1 VVCPAALPHDQG
13 PPHETGDWRRGSGA
27 GRRSATIDAGLFADA
42 TRREKSVSTRRIV
55 MLARFVFF
63 VQAAKLLPP
72 HLGPRLQRAFR
83 YAAEKHAGQTRK
95 QSAVPYLSHL
105 MAVASLVLEAGG
117 DEDMAIAAL
126 LHDVV
131 EDCGGLPR
139 LREVRKQFGP
149 RVAKIV
155 EGCTDSF
162 GEPKPEWVER
172 KKDYL
177 REVKHAGVE
186 TRLVSASDKLHNVRT
201 ILADYRQDGEA
212 IWTRFSGK
220 KEGTLW
226 YYRAL
231 SDEYQRRS
239 PNRITRELEIAV
251 AQLEQAVG
259 RKPRSS
265 QEFVKKFEKKKA
277 AANSGR

>member
-1 VVCPAALPHDQG
+1 MKVK
-13 PPHETGDWRRGSGA
+13 
-27 GRRSATIDAGLFADA
+27 
-42 TRREKSVSTRRIV
+42 EKSSLR
-55 MLARFVFF
+55 
-63 VQAAKLLPP
+63 PP

-83 YAAEKHAGQTRK
+83 YAAEKHDGQTRK
-95 QSAVPYLSHL
+95 QTAVPYLSHL

-131 EDCGGLPR
+131 EDCGGRPR
-139 LREVRKQFGP
+139 LREIRKQFGP

-162 GEPKPEWVER
+162 GEPKAEWVER
-172 KKDYL
+172 KKGYL
-177 REVKHAGVE
+177 REVKHADVE

-201 ILADYRQDGEA
+201 ILTDYRWQGET
-212 IWTRFSGK
+212 IWIRFSGK

-231 SDEYQRRS
+231 SDEYQRRN
-239 PNRITRELEIAV
+239 PNRNTRELEIAV
-251 AQLEQAVG
+251 TELERAVG
-259 RKPRSS
+259 EKSRSA
-265 QEFVKKFEKKKA
+265 KKSAKKKGTA
-277 AANSGR
+277 TSGR

>member
-1 VVCPAALPHDQG
+1 MGCGFMRVIKKISL
-13 PPHETGDWRRGSGA
+13 
-27 GRRSATIDAGLFADA
+27 
-42 TRREKSVSTRRIV
+42 K
-55 MLARFVFF
+55 
-63 VQAAKLLPP
+63 PP

-131 EDCGGLPR
+131 EDCGGMPR

-162 GEPKPEWVER
+162 GDPKPEWMER
-172 KKDYL
+172 KKNYL
-177 REVKHAGVE
+177 GEVKHADIE
-186 TRLVSASDKLHNVRT
+186 TRLVSAADKLHNVRT
-201 ILADYRQDGEA
+201 ILADYRQDGESV
-212 IWTRFSGK
+212 WKRFSGK
-220 KEGTLW
+220 REGTLW

-231 SDEYQRRS
+231 SDEYPRRN
-239 PNRITRELEIAV
+239 PNPITQEPQIATRELERAV
-251 AQLEQAVG
+251 E
-259 RKPRSS
+259 RKPQS
-265 QEFVKKFEKKKA
+265 QK
-277 AANSGR
+277 S

>member
-1 VVCPAALPHDQG
+1 MKVEKKLK
-13 PPHETGDWRRGSGA
+13 PPTLGA
-27 GRRSATIDAGLFADA
+27 
-42 TRREKSVSTRRIV
+42 
-55 MLARFVFF
+55 
-63 VQAAKLLPP
+63 
-72 HLGPRLQRAFR
+72 RLQRAFR

-95 QSAVPYLSHL
+95 QTAVPYLSHL

-131 EDCGGLPR
+131 EDCGGMPR
-139 LREVRKQFGP
+139 LREIRKQFGP

-162 GEPKPEWVER
+162 GEPKREWAER

-177 REVKHAGVE
+177 RELKHADVE

-201 ILADYRQDGEA
+201 ILADYRLHGEDV
-212 IWTRFSGK
+212 WKRFSGK

-231 SDEYQRRS
+231 SDEYRRRK
-239 PNRITRELEIAV
+239 PNRITRELDLAV
-251 AQLEQAVG
+251 AELERIVSENSRLA
-259 RKPRSS
+259 
-265 QEFVKKFEKKKA
+265 KKSVQKKA
-277 AANSGR
+277 AASSGR

>member
-1 VVCPAALPHDQG
+1 L
-13 PPHETGDWRRGSGA
+13 
-27 GRRSATIDAGLFADA
+27 
-42 TRREKSVSTRRIV
+42 K
-55 MLARFVFF
+55 
-63 VQAAKLLPP
+63 PP

-95 QSAVPYLSHL
+95 QTAVPYLSHL

-117 DEDMAIAAL
+117 DEDMAMAAL

-131 EDCGGLPR
+131 EDCGGMPR

-162 GEPKPEWVER
+162 VEPKPEWLER
-172 KKDYL
+172 KKKYL
-177 REVKHAGVE
+177 REVKHADAE
-186 TRLVSASDKLHNVRT
+186 TRLVSAADKLHNVRT
-201 ILADYRQDGEA
+201 ILADYRQDGESV
-212 IWTRFSGK
+212 WKRFSGK

-231 SDEYQRRS
+231 SDEYRRRD

-251 AQLEQAVG
+251 TELERAVG
-259 RKPRSS
+259 RKRQS
-265 QEFVKKFEKKKA
+265 EKKPAKKKA
-277 AANSGR
+277 AASSGR

>member
-1 VVCPAALPHDQG
+1 MKVRKKISLKAP
-13 PPHETGDWRRGSGA
+13 R
-27 GRRSATIDAGLFADA
+27 
-42 TRREKSVSTRRIV
+42 
-55 MLARFVFF
+55 
-63 VQAAKLLPP
+63 
-72 HLGPRLQRAFR
+72 LGPRLQRAFR

-131 EDCGGLPR
+131 EDCGGMPR

-162 GEPKPEWVER
+162 GDPKPEWMER
-172 KKDYL
+172 KKNYL
-177 REVKHAGVE
+177 REVKDADAE
-186 TRLVSASDKLHNVRT
+186 TRLVSAADKLHNVRT
-201 ILADYRQDGEA
+201 ILADYRRDGESV
-212 IWTRFSGK
+212 WKRFSGK
-220 KEGTLW
+220 REGTLW

-231 SDEYQRRS
+231 SDEYQRRH
-239 PNRITRELEIAV
+239 PNRITPELEIAV
-251 AQLEQAVG
+251 GELERAVS
-259 RKPRSS
+259 RNHNPRR
-265 QEFVKKFEKKKA
+265 KKA
-277 AANSGR
+277 AVNSGR

>member
-1 VVCPAALPHDQG
+1 MK
-13 PPHETGDWRRGSGA
+13 PPKL
-27 GRRSATIDAGLFADA
+27 RS
-42 TRREKSVSTRRIV
+42 
-55 MLARFVFF
+55 
-63 VQAAKLLPP
+63 PY
-72 HLGPRLQRAFR
+72 LGPRLQRAFR
-83 YAAEKHAGQTRK
+83 YAAEKHSGQTRK

-117 DEDMAIAAL
+117 DEDLAIAAL

-131 EDCGGLPR
+131 EDCGGMPR
-139 LREVRKQFGP
+139 LREIRKQFGT

-177 REVKHAGVE
+177 REVKHADVE

-212 IWTRFSGK
+212 IWARFSGK
-220 KEGTLW
+220 REGTLW

-231 SDEYQRRS
+231 SDEYRRRG
-239 PNRITRELEIAV
+239 PNRNTRELELAV
-251 AQLEQAVG
+251 AELERLAG
-259 RKPRSS
+259 KKSKKRRDEKESAK
-265 QEFVKKFEKKKA
+265 EFAKKSVKK
-277 AANSGR
+277 NVR

>member
-1 VVCPAALPHDQG
+1 MGVKKNISLK
-13 PPHETGDWRRGSGA
+13 PP
-27 GRRSATIDAGLFADA
+27 
-42 TRREKSVSTRRIV
+42 K
-55 MLARFVFF
+55 
-63 VQAAKLLPP
+63 
-72 HLGPRLQRAFR
+72 LGPRLQRAFR

-95 QSAVPYLSHL
+95 QTAVPYLSHL

-131 EDCGGLPR
+131 EDCGGMPR
-139 LREVRKQFGP
+139 LREVRKLFGR
-149 RVAKIV
+149 RVAHIV

-162 GEPKPEWVER
+162 GEPKAEWIER

-177 REVKHAGVE
+177 REVTQADAE

-201 ILADYRQDGEA
+201 ILADYRKDGEA
-212 IWTRFSGK
+212 IWARFSGK

-231 SDEYQRRS
+231 SDEYQRRGA
-239 PNRITRELEIAV
+239 NRNTRELEIAV
-251 AQLEQAVG
+251 AELETLM
-259 RKPRSS
+259 RKSKVS
-265 QEFVKKFEKKKA
+265 KSKSVAKKKA
-277 AANSGR
+277 TVHSGR

>member
-1 VVCPAALPHDQG
+1 MKVRKKISLK
-13 PPHETGDWRRGSGA
+13 PP
-27 GRRSATIDAGLFADA
+27 
-42 TRREKSVSTRRIV
+42 K
-55 MLARFVFF
+55 
-63 VQAAKLLPP
+63 
-72 HLGPRLQRAFR
+72 LGPRLQRAFR

-131 EDCGGLPR
+131 EDCGGMPR

-155 EGCTDSF
+155 EGCTDAF
-162 GEPKPEWVER
+162 VEPKPEWLER
-172 KKDYL
+172 KKNYL
-177 REVKHAGVE
+177 REVKHADAE
-186 TRLVSASDKLHNVRT
+186 TRLVSAADKLHNVRT
-201 ILADYRQDGEA
+201 ILADYRQDGESV
-212 IWTRFSGK
+212 WKRFSGK

-231 SDEYQRRS
+231 SDEYQRRI

-251 AQLEQAVG
+251 GELERAVG
-259 RKPRSS
+259 RKS
-265 QEFVKKFEKKKA
+265 QSAKKESRGQFREMNDVPNA
-277 AANSGR
+277 

>member
-1 VVCPAALPHDQG
+1 MLTRTG
-13 PPHETGDWRRGSGA
+13 KRKSLRPP
-27 GRRSATIDAGLFADA
+27 
-42 TRREKSVSTRRIV
+42 V
-55 MLARFVFF
+55 
-63 VQAAKLLPP
+63 
-72 HLGPRLQRAFR
+72 LGPRLQRAFR

-95 QSAVPYLSHL
+95 QTAVPYLSHL
-105 MAVASLVLEAGG
+105 MAAASLVLEAGG

-131 EDCGGLPR
+131 EDCGGIPR
-139 LREVRKQFGP
+139 LREIRKQFGP

-162 GEPKPEWVER
+162 GEPKAEWVER

-177 REVKHAGVE
+177 REVAHADTE

-201 ILADYRQDGEA
+201 ILADYRRDGEA
-212 IWTRFSGK
+212 IWARFSGK

-231 SDEYQRRS
+231 SDEYQRRGT
-239 PNRITRELEIAV
+239 NRITRELELAV
-251 AQLEQAVG
+251 AELEALVG
-259 RKPRSS
+259 KSKKVRK
-265 QEFVKKFEKKKA
+265 EKRRADLRK
-277 AANSGR
+277 

>member
-1 VVCPAALPHDQG
+1 MTVKTQALPQ
-13 PPHETGDWRRGSGA
+13 PPA
-27 GRRSATIDAGLFADA
+27 
-42 TRREKSVSTRRIV
+42 
-55 MLARFVFF
+55 
-63 VQAAKLLPP
+63 
-72 HLGPRLQRAFR
+72 LGTRLQRAFR

-95 QSAVPYLSHL
+95 QTAVPYLSHL

-117 DEDMAIAAL
+117 DEDMASAAL

-131 EDCGGLPR
+131 EDCGGMPR
-139 LREVRKQFGP
+139 LREIRKQFGA

-162 GEPKPEWVER
+162 GEPKPEWTER
-172 KKDYL
+172 KKNYL
-177 REVKHAGVE
+177 REVKRADAE

-201 ILADYRQDGEA
+201 ILADYRRDGEA
-212 IWTRFSGK
+212 IWKRFTGK

-231 SDEYQRRS
+231 SDEYRRK

-251 AQLEQAVG
+251 GELEMAVG
-259 RKPRSS
+259 RKSPSA
-265 QEFVKKFEKKKA
+265 KKKA
-277 AANSGR
+277 AAGSGR

>member
-1 VVCPAALPHDQG
+1 MQVRKKISLK
-13 PPHETGDWRRGSGA
+13 PPY
-27 GRRSATIDAGLFADA
+27 
-42 TRREKSVSTRRIV
+42 
-55 MLARFVFF
+55 
-63 VQAAKLLPP
+63 
-72 HLGPRLQRAFR
+72 LGTRLQRAFR

-95 QSAVPYLSHL
+95 QTAVPYLSHL

-139 LREVRKQFGP
+139 LREIRKQFGS

-162 GEPKPEWVER
+162 GEPKREWIER

-177 REVKHAGVE
+177 REVKQADTE

-201 ILADYRQDGEA
+201 ILADYRKDGEA
-212 IWTRFSGK
+212 IWARFSGK

-231 SDEYQRRS
+231 SDEYRRRN
-239 PNRITRELEIAV
+239 PNRITRELEIAF
-251 AQLEQAVG
+251 AELERMAG
-259 RKPRSS
+259 TNPRFTRSS
-265 QEFVKKFEKKKA
+265 VKRSVKKET
-277 AANSGR
+277 

>member
-1 VVCPAALPHDQG
+1 MRVIKKISL
-13 PPHETGDWRRGSGA
+13 
-27 GRRSATIDAGLFADA
+27 
-42 TRREKSVSTRRIV
+42 K
-55 MLARFVFF
+55 
-63 VQAAKLLPP
+63 PP

-131 EDCGGLPR
+131 EDCGGMPR

-162 GEPKPEWVER
+162 GDPKPEWMER
-172 KKDYL
+172 KKNYL
-177 REVKHAGVE
+177 GEVKHADIE
-186 TRLVSASDKLHNVRT
+186 TRLVSAADKLHNVRT
-201 ILADYRQDGEA
+201 ILADYRQDGESV
-212 IWTRFSGK
+212 WKRFSGK
-220 KEGTLW
+220 REGTLW

-231 SDEYQRRS
+231 SDEYRRRN
-239 PNRITRELEIAV
+239 PNRITQELEIAV
-251 AQLEQAVG
+251 GELERAVG
-259 RKPRSS
+259 RKPQSEKSPRR
-265 QEFVKKFEKKKA
+265 KKPLPVPGDE
-277 AANSGR
+277 

>member
-1 VVCPAALPHDQG
+1 MNV
-13 PPHETGDWRRGSGA
+13 
-27 GRRSATIDAGLFADA
+27 GRRISL
-42 TRREKSVSTRRIV
+42 K
-55 MLARFVFF
+55 
-63 VQAAKLLPP
+63 PP
-72 HLGPRLQRAFR
+72 HLGPRLQHAFR
-83 YAAEKHAGQTRK
+83 YAAEKHDGQTRK
-95 QSAVPYLSHL
+95 QTAVPYLSHL
-105 MAVASLVLEAGG
+105 IAVASLVLEAGG

-131 EDCGGLPR
+131 EDCGGMPR
-139 LREVRKQFGP
+139 LGEVRKKFGR

-177 REVKHAGVE
+177 HELKDADAE

-201 ILADYRQDGEA
+201 ILADYRQGGEA
-212 IWTRFSGK
+212 IWKRFSGK

-231 SDEYQRRS
+231 SDEYQRRGS
-239 PNRITRELEIAV
+239 NRITRELELAV
-251 AQLEQAVG
+251 SELERLVNGQSRALRLKSRLELKRVA
-259 RKPRSS
+259 
-265 QEFVKKFEKKKA
+265 KKFAKKKA

>member
-1 VVCPAALPHDQG
+1 MKKKIPLK
-13 PPHETGDWRRGSGA
+13 PPKL
-27 GRRSATIDAGLFADA
+27 GL
-42 TRREKSVSTRRIV
+42 
-55 MLARFVFF
+55 
-63 VQAAKLLPP
+63 
-72 HLGPRLQRAFR
+72 RLQRAFR

-95 QSAVPYLSHL
+95 QTAVPYLSHL

-131 EDCGGLPR
+131 EDCGGMPR
-139 LREVRKQFGP
+139 LREVRGQFGA

-162 GEPKPEWVER
+162 GEPKAEWVER
-172 KKDYL
+172 KRDYL
-177 REVKHAGVE
+177 RELKHADAE

-201 ILADYRQDGEA
+201 ILADYRRDGES
-212 IWTRFSGK
+212 IWERFTGR

-231 SDEYQRRS
+231 SDEYQRRGS
-239 PNRITRELEIAV
+239 NRNTRELEIAV
-251 AQLEQAVG
+251 AQLESAVAREQG
-259 RKPRSS
+259 RQRKGGN
-265 QEFVKKFEKKKA
+265 KKA
-277 AANSGR
+277 KAIGSSGR